1 MAINHL
7 THKQQLQ
14 SDLIYTFLS
23 LVEWICTNT
32 FRITVST
39 EKDLVVF
46 CLFWYRQFPVVTILK
61 QKVGNCLFLL
71 SIYND
76 DPFQNTNTNTPF
88 FLQIPQTKA
97 ILSSILST
105 IFYGIVHTSH
115 SPGSISIRYHNS
127 NPSHNVSQTLFDIK
141 FFFFWGVCGGLI

>member
-1 MAINHL
+1 MNLYQYFPYHSFNRKRL
-7 THKQQLQ
+7 G
-14 SDLIYTFLS
+14 
-23 LVEWICTNT
+23 
-32 FRITVST
+32 R
-39 EKDLVVF
+39 F

-105 IFYGIVHTSH
+105 IFYGIVHTTH

-127 NPSHNVSQTLFDIK
+127 NPSHIFSQTLFDIK
-141 FFFFWGVCGGLI
+141 IFFGVCGGFDVANYVRKLNYKRSRE